1 MVPLR
6 SPLQGFY
13 QEAGRAGR
21 DGLPA
26 RCVLMYA
33 PRDLPRFLLLLRG
46 KGREAK
52 KRALS
57 QLEEVRPWAA

>member
-1 MVPLR
+1 
-6 SPLQGFY
+6 
-13 QEAGRAGR
+13 
-21 DGLPA
+21 
-26 RCVLMYA
+26 VLMYA